1 MGLTRRSSARLT
13 TGPVGRVAGWRL
25 VLLTAAA
32 VAVVGCG
39 QAPAPQPEG
48 GEGWRL
54 LADQDGGIHWRVG
67 LAADAAGLPEL
78 WAALDAP
85 LPEVDFEEH
94 VVIWFG
100 VTFSPSCPDIRLYD
114 VVVEDSVVYPEVV
127 NLSRALACNLDA
139 APHAYVVAVERSR
152 LPSGP
157 FAVQLEAEAPAY
169 ASPKQ
174 RLLVDA
180 DLSAPGAVP
189 EPGAVRPDASLSVPT
204 PAGSGLLTEPEHPEL
219 YRFDTRCGIEWLGEV
234 NDVAWR
240 TDQAMP
246 EEWKWGVEAAGGLNV
261 SITLRV
267 EPETLIEA
275 ELNGK
280 TVVYKP
286 TAEEI
291 PVCEQP

>member
-1 MGLTRRSSARLT
+1 MMRRSSLRLT
-13 TGPVGRVAGWRL
+13 TDPVRRVAGRW
-25 VLLTAAA
+25 VLLAATALA
-32 VAVVGCG
+32 VAGCSRALG
-39 QAPAPQPEG
+39 PQPSEG
-48 GEGWRL
+48 DGWRL

-94 VVIWFG
+94 VVISFG
-100 VTFSPSCPDIRLYD
+100 VGYSGSCPDIRLDD
-114 VVVEDSVVYPEVV
+114 VVVEDSVVYPEVAH
-127 NLSRALACNLDA
+127 LSRALACTADYN
-139 APHAYVVAVERSR
+139 PHTYVVAVERSR

-157 FAVQLEAEAPAY
+157 FAIQAGAETPAY
-169 ASPKQ
+169 AKPED

-204 PAGSGLLTEPEHPEL
+204 LAGSGLLTEPEHPEL

-246 EEWKWGVEAAGGLNV
+246 EEWKSAVEAAGGLNV
-261 SITLRV
+261 SITLHV

-286 TAEEI
+286 TVEEL
-291 PVCEQP
+291 PKCEQP